1 MKFLLRLLPLALIAF
16 SAQAGVVF
24 NVLGTK
30 CSGTTDTLVAGP
42 LPAVG
47 GVQGAVMNGQCGD
60 VFPENL
66 TGSVY
71 ASMFG
76 DFTGTNMPLPPQI
89 PISFDFDIIN
99 DAEIVSWFV
108 EISIDKHVIFS
119 QSGGPTS
126 GTPVSVMGGGF
137 GNTSAFGNSSIGWRG
152 LVSVTC
158 DYCFGDLVI
167 DLGNSSLRI
176 NPVAAAVPEP
186 STVTLF
192 ATGRAAVVP
201 APAASIAAFPV
212 FEFGKGSL
220 RGAFFALVRER
231 LLAN

>member
-1 MKFLLRLLPLALIAF
+1 MCQPVKITERE
-16 SAQAGVVF
+16 
-24 NVLGTK
+24 
-30 CSGTTDTLVAGP
+30 
-42 LPAVG
+42 
-47 GVQGAVMNGQCGD
+47 GVQGAVLNGQCGD

-66 TGSVY
+66 MGTVY

-76 DFTGTNMPLPPQI
+76 DFAGSDMPLPAQI

-108 EISIDKHVIFS
+108 EISIDKHVILS
-119 QSGGPTS
+119 QSGGPDS

-158 DYCFGDLVI
+158 EYCFGDLIV

-176 NPVAAAVPEP
+176 NPAAATVPEP
-186 STVTLF
+186 ATVSLF
-192 ATGRAAVVP
+192 ATGV
-201 APAASIAAFPV
+201 
-212 FEFGKGSL
+212 
-220 RGAFFALVRER
+220 ALLWFRR
-231 LLAN
+231 RRKA